1 MRFKAVSFLNSFYTI
16 LIVALAE
23 MTSFNFAETLFLLI
37 QITILFAIV
46 LCLHQ
51 LCRRQSAAFRHTV
64 LSLGLLVLPLVLLMQ
79 LSQPMFHISVP
90 QRWASTGN
98 VASDDAKAVSS
109 SPSTGGGLTG
119 DFGTGVEF
127 GNQANAPENPV
138 QRVTNQTQS
147 DRLET
152 LHKDHSLSRGANV
165 PVGKFEANAAQD
177 EWAVFDADPL
187 EMEPIP
193 IVAAPSAKPVVAAK
207 ATISGADM
215 LGMLSRLMLIVW
227 AFGVTLFG
235 LRLAVSWWVSVAK
248 SRKTSLPSDQQQS
261 RFDRLAPR
269 LDQSG
274 VQVRIAAQ
282 PDQMPICTGFW
293 KSNII
298 LPLESEGWNDGQ
310 LKSVL
315 NHELAHA
322 IRGDAWVNLVAQV
335 QRAVLWFH
343 PLGVMVNNRLRQ
355 ECELACDDWAIGE
368 GVSAGDY
375 AKTLLDI
382 ASRFRAGRL
391 SLCHP
396 MAARCSSLDGRIQS
410 IMKKTGPRDP
420 MNARQKSTWL
430 VGFVLLG
437 VMVSSVWVDVT
448 GAEQV
453 ADFQRAVAVSEN
465 ASVVTPTALSDS
477 EATEVDS
484 VGDFS
489 EVKPRI
495 NLDNGGVVKA
505 VNLGNWLLL
514 EPWLLDITD
523 EAFPDQSSILKLLNQ
538 RFGEAKTEQL
548 LTAYRQN
555 WITRSD
561 LQAARDLGFNAVR
574 LPFDCGLME
583 DPTHPGS
590 LRNDAFRWLDHAVDL
605 CEQVGLAV
613 ILDLHGAPGGQSLDG
628 PSGDASSN
636 RLWTDET
643 ARDRT
648 VLLWQKIASHYA
660 DNQAVIA
667 YDVINEPF
675 GDFDQDL
682 RESMLDLFSR
692 LYVAIRK
699 EDPDTLIYAPATLD
713 GFAFYG
719 NPAEKGW
726 KHVGFTQHAYP
737 GLFDGRPVA
746 VRSHDMFLKHWVD
759 PVDRL
764 VDELDV
770 PFLLGEYNVV
780 FDDAGGAALTAWYAQ
795 EYERREWSTA
805 IWTLKRLLRDP
816 SPDVN
821 SWSLLT
827 NSVGVNIDV
836 RADSYEEL
844 IAKISQIGEMSWH
857 SDPKFSKAL
866 NGKSQAWQWPGRDP
880 WQSLEIETDVAGSS
894 IIRGQHWILQAAG
907 RDIFRKR
914 DRFHFRC
921 RPAEDDFQ
929 ATARVLWIDE
939 TSPWAKAGWM
949 IRADQSADAAHLMVH
964 TTPDG
969 KVMICGRDS
978 RGEDSWQEVVGV
990 GGLPVHLG
998 IKRQGN
1004 RVLMAWTDAGGH
1016 SKKKVFHPAF
1026 LTDAKSP
1033 LVGMAV
1039 CSLAP
1044 GIRTSVG
1051 LDQVAFKSFRSDGS
1065 AANFDAWQ
1073 TKPTNLVSAPA
1084 DAASSSATADGSA
1097 AGNADEW
1104 KTVAVTNASFEDK
1117 GESDDLALGWNR
1129 WGDWINRETG
1139 WSPVHQGDAI
1149 IGYHHYRIESD
1160 ADSGLWKN
1168 IKVQPNQPT
1177 KFRIRANADIDG
1189 NASFAESVELRL
1201 EVPGKDGTPVSI
1213 ASETFEAGKLATGDQ
1228 WSTLEVSATPESSVV
1243 RLIVRVTP
1251 ASGEKQRGGSLK
1263 FDSAEVVQQAS
1274 RNAAAGT
1281 ASSTSSAKASTPKIG
1296 ATSVLQNG
1304 SFEQQTD
1311 DAIAGW
1317 SQWGGW
1323 FGRQDGWTPVRDG
1336 QAILAYEH
1344 YQVSGSDNSGV
1355 WQDIQ
1360 TSKGTTVKFT
1370 VHANVDKGQSGNHLP
1385 KQVELKL
1392 ESPLPDG
1399 KTVTLAKKTFEAS
1412 HLADGDKWS
1421 LLSVEGTA
1429 LSEKVRCLIIVDPS
1443 DQQEQRDGALKF
1455 DQASVELLVE

>member
-1 MRFKAVSFLNSFYTI
+1 MERQPT
-16 LIVALAE
+16 LIVDAL
-23 MTSFNFAETLFLLI
+23 
-37 QITILFAIV
+37 IV
-46 LCLHQ
+46 DAPGED
-51 LCRRQSAAFRHTV
+51 AA
-64 LSLGLLVLPLVLLMQ
+64 
-79 LSQPMFHISVP
+79 
-90 QRWASTGN
+90 
-98 VASDDAKAVSS
+98 
-109 SPSTGGGLTG
+109 
-119 DFGTGVEF
+119 
-127 GNQANAPENPV
+127 
-138 QRVTNQTQS
+138 
-147 DRLET
+147 
-152 LHKDHSLSRGANV
+152 GAT
-165 PVGKFEANAAQD
+165 
-177 EWAVFDADPL
+177 
-187 EMEPIP
+187 
-193 IVAAPSAKPVVAAK
+193 PVV
-207 ATISGADM
+207 TTRTRSNRPDL
-215 LGMLSRLMLIVW
+215 LGMMFRLMMIVW
-227 AFGVTLFG
+227 AFGVAVFG
-235 LRLAVSWWVSVAK
+235 LRLVISWWVSVAK

-269 LDQSG
+269 LTQSG
-274 VQVRIAAQ
+274 VHVRIADQ
-282 PDQMPICTGFW
+282 PSQMPICTGFW

-298 LPLESEGWNDGQ
+298 LPLESDDWNDDQ

-322 IRGDAWVNLVAQV
+322 VRGDAWVHLVAQV
-335 QRAVLWFH
+335 QRSVLWFH
-343 PLGVMVNNRLRQ
+343 PFAAIANNRLRQ
-355 ECELACDDWAIGE
+355 ECELACDDWAIQQ
-368 GVSAGDY
+368 GVSEHDY
-375 AKTLLDI
+375 AKTLLNV
-382 ASRFRAGRL
+382 ASRFRTGRFN
-391 SLCHP
+391 LCQP
-396 MAARCSSLDGRIQS
+396 MAARSSSLDSRIQS
-410 IMKKTGPRDP
+410 IMRKSGRRDP
-420 MNARQKSTWL
+420 MSAGQKSAWL
-430 VGFVLLG
+430 VGFVLIVGL
-437 VMVSSVWVDVT
+437 VSSIWVDVT
-448 GAEQV
+448 EAEQFPSS
-453 ADFQRAVAVSEN
+453 DRAVTGSEN
-465 ASVVTPTALSDS
+465 
-477 EATEVDS
+477 DS
-484 VGDFS
+484 VPMATSDENS
-489 EVKPRI
+489 RSPATNIAAVTVSSSKQVKAKI
-495 NLDNGGVVKA
+495 DLDHGGVVKA

-523 EAFPDQSSILKLLNQ
+523 DAFPDQSSILKLLKT

-548 LTAYRQN
+548 LAAYRQN

-561 LQAARDLGFNAVR
+561 LQAARNLGFNAVR
-574 LPFDCGLME
+574 LPFDCGLLE
-583 DPTHPGS
+583 DPNRPGS
-590 LRNDAFRWLDHAVDL
+590 LRKDAFRWLDHAVGL

-636 RLWTDET
+636 LLWTDAT

-660 DNQAVIA
+660 GNPTVIA

-699 EDPDTLIYAPATLD
+699 ADLDTLIYAPATLD

-746 VRSHDMFLKHWVD
+746 VRSHDMFLKHWVE

-780 FDDAGGAALTAWYAQ
+780 FEDAGGAALTAWYAQ

-827 NSVGVNIDV
+827 NSVGVNMDL
-836 RADSYEEL
+836 RNDSYEDL
-844 IAKISQIGEMSWH
+844 VAAIKQIGQMSWH

-866 NGKSQAWQWPGRDP
+866 NGKSQPWQWPGRDP
-880 WQSLEIETDVAGSS
+880 WQSLEVETDVAGSS

-949 IRADQSADAAHLMVH
+949 IRADESADAAHLMVH

-969 KVMICGRDS
+969 KVMICGRDA

-1004 RVLMAWTDAGGH
+1004 RVLIAWTDAGGH
-1016 SKKKVFHPAF
+1016 SKKKVFTPAF
-1026 LTDAKSP
+1026 LSNAKSP

-1073 TKPTNLVSAPA
+1073 TKPTNLVSAPV
-1084 DAASSSATADGSA
+1084 DSTSESATAHGSVAGANDG
-1097 AGNADEW
+1097 W
-1104 KTVAVTNASFEDK
+1104 KPVAVANASFEEK

-1139 WSPVHQGDAI
+1139 WAPVHQGGAI

-1160 ADSGLWKN
+1160 SDSGLWQN
-1168 IKVQPNQPT
+1168 VKVQPNQHT
-1177 KFRIRANADIDG
+1177 KFRIHGNADVDG
-1189 NASFAESVELRL
+1189 NASFAKSVELRM

-1213 ASETFEAGKLATGDQ
+1213 ASKTFDARKLATGDK
-1228 WSTLEVSATPESSVV
+1228 WSTLEVSARPESSVV

-1251 ASGEKQRGGSLK
+1251 ASGDKQRGGSLK
-1263 FDSAEVVQQAS
+1263 FDSAEVLQQAS
-1274 RNAAAGT
+1274 NNAATGT
-1281 ASSTSSAKASTPKIG
+1281 ASPTSSAKASTPKTG
-1296 ATSVLQNG
+1296 SASVLQNG
-1304 SFEQQTD
+1304 SFEQRTE
-1311 DAIAGW
+1311 DAITGW

-1344 YQVSGSDNSGV
+1344 YRVSGSDNSGV
-1355 WQDIQ
+1355 WQDIE
-1360 TSKGTTVKFT
+1360 TSTGTSVKFT
-1370 VHANVDKGQSGNHLP
+1370 VHANVDRGQSGNRMP

-1429 LSEKVRCLIIVDPS
+1429 LSEKVRCLIIVEPS
-1443 DQQEQRDGALKF
+1443 DEEEQRDGALKF
-1455 DQASVELLVE
+1455 DQASVELLVK